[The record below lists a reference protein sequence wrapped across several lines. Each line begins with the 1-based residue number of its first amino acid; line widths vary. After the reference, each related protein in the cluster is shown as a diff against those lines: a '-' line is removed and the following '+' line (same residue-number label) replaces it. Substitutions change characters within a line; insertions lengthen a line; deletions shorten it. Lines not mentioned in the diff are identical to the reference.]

1 MTIDPAEDREDDRPD
16 IEAEAEST
24 DGEGDAAFDAAGD
37 LEDKPV
43 IEDATDQ
50 PHVVEVPAE
59 EDPEPLSHAARS
71 FAKGAAT
78 AEPSV
83 PQPVEDRL
91 IHPDDTSDVG
101 EFEDEEPE
109 LSDEEWRAR
118 GRSRWD
124 VEPEIQHISSELRA
138 IEAEVRSLFE
148 GRDPKRKRKFAGTR
162 RWLELEEDVIA
173 LKYSGRFPEESL
185 VTVQRLAARRHYLY
199 GRLHFLSGTR
209 PTWNS

>member
-1 MTIDPAEDREDDRPD
+1 MMTIDPAEDREEERPGVER
-16 IEAEAEST
+16 EATS
-24 DGEGDAAFDAAGD
+24 DV
-37 LEDKPV
+37 EDTPALD
-43 IEDATDQ
+43 DATDE
-50 PHVVEVPAE
+50 PPVPEVTPE
-59 EDPEPLSHAARS
+59 DDPEPLTRAART
-71 FAKGAAT
+71 FDEGAAT

-83 PQPVEDRL
+83 LHPVEDRL

-101 EFEDEEPE
+101 EFEDEGPE
-109 LSDEEWRAR
+109 LSEEEWRAR
-118 GRSRWD
+118 SRARWD

-173 LKYSGRFPEESL
+173 LKYSGRFSEESL
-185 VTVQRLAARRHYLY
+185 VTVQRLAVRRHYLY
-199 GRLHFLSGTR
+199 GRLRFLCSTR